1 MNRHSLF
8 RLLVLLTALSMLWG
22 CAAPPTTAPATPP
35 PQETQPPPAP
45 GSLEAWGAEIK
56 ARYGGTEIKVAVA
69 SHPSI
74 EAFKKMVPDFEAL
87 TGIKVVW
94 DEMEEGALADK
105 LLLESSSGTTSYDA
119 LMNCPEF
126 TPALADLGYLENLD
140 PYLQDAAKTPEW
152 FDYQDIMAAYRDMLS
167 YGGNH
172 LGIPFA
178 GETVFLFYNK
188 EIFDKHGLKVPTTM
202 DELLETARLIT
213 EREPGMAGISMR
225 TRLGWEFTYMWSV
238 FIFPFGGMIVDPK
251 TNTAMLN
258 SPGTLKSLEYFN
270 SLASYGPTGITS
282 YSFPEAWDAF
292 MQAKAGMMVEA
303 SAAAPEVENPEK
315 SLVSGKVGYAPM
327 PAGPEGAYSG
337 VWGWGFSMTAQSAK
351 KDAAWAFI
359 TYMTGKAT
367 QEDYI
372 RNGGIVSRASELKD
386 PAKQAQYPY
395 YQAILDTLE
404 QAADLQAKGLGVV
417 LPTPLWSMISEVMGT
432 EGSRALTGEI
442 DAATAVESMQKQV
455 EEILSQ

>member
-1 MNRHSLF
+1 MNKHRFF
-8 RLLVLLTALSMLWG
+8 RILALLTAVTMIWG
-22 CAAPPTTAPATPP
+22 CAAPPATAPATQP
-35 PQETQPPPAP
+35 PQETQAPPPATP
-45 GSLEAWGAEIK
+45 LEAWGAEVK
-56 ARYGGTEIKVAVA
+56 TSLGGTEIKVAVA

-74 EAFKKMVPDFEAL
+74 EAFKKMTPDFEAL

-140 PYLQDAAKTPEW
+140 PYLKDPAKTPVW
-152 FDYQDIMAAYRDMLS
+152 FDYEDIMAAYRDMLS
-167 YGGNH
+167 YGGQH
-172 LGIPFA
+172 LAIPFA

-188 EIFDKHGLKVPTTM
+188 EIFEKHGLKVPTTM
-202 DELLETARLIT
+202 DELLETARQIQ
-213 EREPGMAGISMR
+213 EKEPGMAGISMR

-251 TNTAMLN
+251 TNTAMLK
-258 SPGTLKSLEYFN
+258 SPGTLKSLEFFN
-270 SLASYGPTGITS
+270 SLAAYGPTGITS

-292 MQAKAGMMVEA
+292 MQGKAGMMVEA

-315 SLVSGKVGYAPM
+315 SLVAGKVGYAPM

-337 VWGWGFSMTAQSAK
+337 VWGWGFSMTSQSAK

-367 QEDYI
+367 QQTYI
-372 RNGGIVSRASELKD
+372 ANGGVVSRSSELQD
-386 PAKQAQYPY
+386 PQKQAQYPY
-395 YQAILDTLE
+395 YQAILETLK
-404 QAADLQAKGLGVV
+404 QAAALQEKGLGVV

-442 DAATAVESMQKQV
+442 DAKTAVESMQKQV
-455 EEILSQ
+455 EDILSQ